1 MLTVNVNSSLPELVK
16 NVMHRC
22 KVFGRVRHVR
32 VVGSADP
39 DGQCYALVKMATP
52 PAARNVSR
60 AYGDSVY
67 GDTNVIRLYPVA
79 GTGAS
84 KPT

>member
-1 MLTVNVNSSLPELVK
+1 MLTVDVDLSLAELVRK
-16 NVMHRC
+16 VMQRC

-39 DGQCYALVKMATP
+39 DGQCYAFVEMATP

-67 GDTNVIRLYPVA
+67 GDTNVIRLQARRCP
-79 GTGAS
+79 
-84 KPT
+84 